1 MPIDVAVATVK
12 QSNNTFQD
20 LGLLLTQV
28 VANGVEVFASKV
40 KARHALPTIAFGHQL
55 GAIAPSM
62 QTLADRRMIFH
73 F

>member
-1 MPIDVAVATVK
+1 MPIDVAVATVE
-12 QSNNTFQD
+12 QSSNTFQD

-28 VANGVEVFASKV
+28 VANGVEVFASTV
-40 KARHALPTIAFGHQL
+40 NARHGLSTIAFGHQL
-55 GAIAPSM
+55 GAMAPSM